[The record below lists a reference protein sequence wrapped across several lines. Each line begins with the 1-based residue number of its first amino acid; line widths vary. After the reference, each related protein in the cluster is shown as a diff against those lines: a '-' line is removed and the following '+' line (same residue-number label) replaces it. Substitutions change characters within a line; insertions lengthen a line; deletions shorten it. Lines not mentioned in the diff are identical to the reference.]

1 MSNIIELLPNHV
13 ANQIAAGEVIQ
24 RPASVV
30 KELMENSIDA
40 GSKNVQLIVK
50 DSGKSLIQ
58 VVDDGKGMS
67 DIDARMCFERHAT
80 SKIRVAD
87 DLFNLHTKGFRGEA
101 LASIAAIAHVEL
113 KTCQEGQELGTCLIM
128 EGSEVKSQDKDS
140 MNHGTNFMVKNLFYN
155 VPARRNFLKSDRVE
169 FRFIMEEFYRLV
181 LAHPNVG
188 FTLHHNGKEQYRL
201 PASTLRQR
209 IVNIYGT
216 RYNQRLV
223 PLEEQTDI
231 VSIEGFM
238 CKPEF
243 AKKSRGEQFYFVN
256 DRFIKSSYLHH
267 ALTGALEGV
276 IQGGLH
282 PSYFIFLTIDPDK
295 LDVNIHPTKTE
306 IKFEDEKAI
315 YAILRSTIRKSLGQ
329 YNIAPSLDFD
339 TNQDYDVSPLLK
351 NSSFKQPKIVVNPDF
366 NPFDIESPS
375 EKVSAQANKDLS
387 FSTRFQHAREEVG
400 QEDQKPDD
408 WKAFYKIEESD
419 ESTAS
424 SEEPMLFESLATK
437 ETHQRVVYQLHNK
450 YILSPL
456 KSGYMMIHQQRSHE
470 RILFEKFQ
478 NSVEK
483 SNALCQQLLFPQ
495 EIQLPK
501 SDLDILKELQKEIE
515 SLGFDLGEIGAEKIE
530 IHGVPFETPVD
541 NITAIIEKVLED
553 YKTYTPTREE
563 QVNQIARSLAK
574 SMCIKTGKS
583 LDQKEMNHL
592 IDELFACQFPQ
603 TDPNGRPT
611 HITVS
616 LEEID
621 KNFA

>member
-40 GSKNVQLIVK
+40 GAQNVQLIVK
-50 DSGKSLIQ
+50 DSGKTLIQ
-58 VVDDGKGMS
+58 VVDDGNGMS

-80 SKIRVAD
+80 SKIKVAD
-87 DLFNLHTKGFRGEA
+87 DLFNLNTKGFRGEA

-113 KTCQEGQELGTCLIM
+113 KTCQEGQDLGTRLVI
-128 EGSEVKSQDKDS
+128 EGSEVKSQEKDS
-140 MNHGTNFMVKNLFYN
+140 MNTGTNFQVKNLFYN
-155 VPARRNFLKSDRVE
+155 VPARRNFLKSDRAE

-181 LAHPNVG
+181 LAHPSVG

-201 PASTLRQR
+201 PGSTMRQR
-209 IVNIYGT
+209 IVNIYGP

-231 VSIEGFM
+231 VSIGGFM

-243 AKKSRGEQFYFVN
+243 AKKSRGEQFFFVN

-267 ALTGALEGV
+267 ALTGALEGLV
-276 IQGGLH
+276 QNGLH
-282 PSYFIFLTIDPDK
+282 PSYFIFLNIDADK

-329 YNIAPSLDFD
+329 YNIAPSLDFE

-351 NSSFKQPKIVVNPDF
+351 SSSFKQPKIVVNPDF
-366 NPFDIESPS
+366 NPFDTESPS
-375 EKVSAQANKDLS
+375 EKVNAQANKDLS
-387 FSTRFQHAREEVG
+387 FTTRFQHARAVVS
-400 QEDQKPDD
+400 QEDQEPED
-408 WKAFYKIEESD
+408 WKSFYQIEESQED
-419 ESTAS
+419 NS
-424 SEEPMLFESLATK
+424 SSHDPQLFEELPSK
-437 ETHQRVVYQLHNK
+437 ETYQRVVYQLHNK

-501 SDLDILKELQKEIE
+501 SDLDILRELQKEIE
-515 SLGFDLGEIGAEKIE
+515 CLGFDLGDIGDEKIE
-530 IHGVPFETPVD
+530 IHGVPFDTPID
-541 NITAIIEKVLED
+541 NIESIIEKVLED

-574 SMCIKTGKS
+574 SMCIKTGKALS
-583 LDQKEMNHL
+583 QKEMNHL
-592 IDELFACQFPQ
+592 IDELFACEFPQ
-603 TDPNGRPT
+603 SDPNGRPT

>member
-30 KELMENSIDA
+30 KELMENAIDA
-40 GSKNVQLIVK
+40 KASNIQLIVK

-80 SKIRVAD
+80 SKIKVAG

-113 KTCQEGQELGTCLIM
+113 KSCQQEAELGTCIVI
-128 EGSEVKSQDKDS
+128 EGSEVKSQEKHP
-140 MNHGTNFMVKNLFYN
+140 MNPGTNFMIKNLFFN

-169 FRFIMEEFYRLV
+169 FKFILEEFNRLV
-181 LAHPNVG
+181 LAHPEIG

-201 PASTLRQR
+201 PASSLRQR
-209 IVNIYGT
+209 IVNIYGN
-216 RYNQRLV
+216 RYNQRLA

-231 VSIEGFM
+231 VDITGFM

-243 AKKSRGEQFYFVN
+243 AKKSRGEQFFFVN

-267 ALTGALEGV
+267 ALIGALEGV
-276 IQGGLH
+276 LQEGLH
-282 PSYFIFLTIDPDK
+282 PSYFIFLKVDPDK

-306 IKFEDEKAI
+306 VKFEDEKAI

-329 YNIAPSLDFD
+329 YNIAPSLDFE

-351 NSSFKQPKIVVNPDF
+351 NSSFKQPKIVVNPNF
-366 NPFDIESPS
+366 NPFDNESPS
-375 EKVSAQANKDLS
+375 EKVSAKANKDLS
-387 FSTRFQHAREEVG
+387 FSTRFQHARTEVT
-400 QEDQKPDD
+400 QEDQTPSD
-408 WKAFYKIEESD
+408 WKNFYNIEEEATKAETQSGP
-419 ESTAS
+419 E
-424 SEEPMLFESLATK
+424 LFESLSGK
-437 ETHQRVVYQLHNK
+437 ESYQRVVYQLHNK

-478 NSVEK
+478 SSVEK
-483 SNALCQQLLFPQ
+483 SNALCQQLLFPADI
-495 EIQLPK
+495 ELSKPDIH
-501 SDLDILKELQKEIE
+501 ILKELQKEIE
-515 SLGFDLGEIGAEKIE
+515 SLGFDLGEIGEDRVE
-530 IHGVPFETPVD
+530 IHGVPFDTPVE
-541 NITAIIEKVLED
+541 NIHTIIEKVIED
-553 YKTYTPTREE
+553 YKTYKPSREE

-592 IDELFACQFPQ
+592 IDELFACEFPQ
-603 TDPNGRPT
+603 SDPNGKPT

-616 LEEID
+616 LEEMD